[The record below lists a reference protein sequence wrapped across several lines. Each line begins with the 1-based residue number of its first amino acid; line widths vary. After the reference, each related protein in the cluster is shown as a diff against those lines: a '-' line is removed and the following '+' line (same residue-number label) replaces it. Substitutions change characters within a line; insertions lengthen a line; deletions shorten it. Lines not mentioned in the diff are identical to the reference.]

1 MKRIARR
8 LMLTVTA
15 CVATAFLSAIA
26 LAILDLYLVG
36 HGHAGLM
43 RESISWPAA
52 GVHLSAGDVITLSL
66 ASLAAALAWN
76 LSGRRS

>member
-1 MKRIARR
+1 MKRVLGR
-8 LMLTVTA
+8 LILTV
-15 CVATAFLSAIA
+15 VSGVGTAFVAAIA

-52 GVHLSAGDVITLSL
+52 GVHLSAGDVILLGL
-66 ASLAAALAWN
+66 ALLVAALAWN

>member
-1 MKRIARR
+1 
-8 LMLTVTA
+8 MLSVSA
-15 CVATAFLSAIA
+15 CFATAIVTAIA

-52 GVHLSAGDVITLSL
+52 GVHLSAGDVILLSL
-66 ASLAAALAWN
+66 AFLAAALTWN
-76 LSGRRS
+76 FSGRRS